1 MTLAFFSA
9 PERIVNFGINACAYR
24 FKTVAFA
31 LVIVENVIIWADLRN
46 AAAVA
51 GSVTVLSLCVVVEVL
66 VGTASLCVAEAISEI
81 AIIVL
86 VCWTNNSFE
95 NASSV

>member
-1 MTLAFFSA
+1 M
-9 PERIVNFGINACAYR
+9 VNFGINACAYAYR

>member
-9 PERIVNFGINACAYR
+9 PERMVNFGINACAFR

-51 GSVTVLSLCVVVEVL
+51 GIFTVGSLGVVVEVL
-66 VGTASLCVAEAISEI
+66 VGTASLGFTDAISEI

-86 VCWTNNSFE
+86 VCWANNSFE
-95 NASSV
+95 NASCV